1 MKKVNSVR
9 CHKCNKKLG
18 LLGIQCSCKS
28 FFCSSCRYAEQ
39 HNCPFDYKTLGKE
52 QIRLEN
58 PLIVSVKLEKM

>member
-9 CHKCNKKLG
+9 CHKCN
-18 LLGIQCSCKS
+18 
-28 FFCSSCRYAEQ
+28 
-39 HNCPFDYKTLGKE
+39 KTLGKE